1 MGRSIALPFDKRP
14 PALDGTLAGDAG
26 FDPAG
31 FTNNLPPEGLIG
43 GETRSLKWYREAEIT
58 HGRVAQLAVVGQLF
72 PSWWHFPGNPDIG
85 VQLMLSAT
93 LTHGLLFTLYLRVL
107 FGKLF

>member
-1 MGRSIALPFDKRP
+1 MALATLIGTCGAFHMRSSSRTGARSSLQMFDEERSIALPFDKRP

-31 FTNNLPPEGLIG
+31 FTNNLPFEGLIG
-43 GETRSLKWYREAEIT
+43 GETRSLKWYREAEIV

-72 PSWWHFPGNPDIG
+72 PS
-85 VQLMLSAT
+85 
-93 LTHGLLFTLYLRVL
+93 
-107 FGKLF
+107 

>member
-1 MGRSIALPFDKRP
+1 MQLLSIALLVVVGTVGAFNMRALPRAARGASTLAMYDDDRSIALPFDKRP
-14 PALDGTLAGDAG
+14 DALDGTLAGDYG

-72 PSWWHFPGNPDIG
+72 PS
-85 VQLMLSAT
+85 
-93 LTHGLLFTLYLRVL
+93 
-107 FGKLF
+107 

>member
-1 MGRSIALPFDKRP
+1 MQLICLAVLIGAVGAFQMRSSRAGSSSSLKMFDEDRSIALPFDKRP
-14 PALDGTLAGDAG
+14 DLLDGTLAGDYG

-72 PSWWHFPGNPDIG
+72 PS
-85 VQLMLSAT
+85 
-93 LTHGLLFTLYLRVL
+93 
-107 FGKLF
+107 